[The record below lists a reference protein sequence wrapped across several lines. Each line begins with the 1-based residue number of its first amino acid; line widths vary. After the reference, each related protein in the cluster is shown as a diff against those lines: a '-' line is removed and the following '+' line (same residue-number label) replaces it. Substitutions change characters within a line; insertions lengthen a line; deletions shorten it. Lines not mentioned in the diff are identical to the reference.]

1 MVHTLSAKAVR
12 SILGRELKKIKHV
25 RLSKNKTNALLT
37 VISWIAYYLNKRNSS
52 PSFYDAMLRGTGAVV
67 CGRIFRFRKQT

>member
-1 MVHTLSAKAVR
+1 MAHSLYAKAVH

-25 RLSKNKTNALLT
+25 ALPTSKTNALLT